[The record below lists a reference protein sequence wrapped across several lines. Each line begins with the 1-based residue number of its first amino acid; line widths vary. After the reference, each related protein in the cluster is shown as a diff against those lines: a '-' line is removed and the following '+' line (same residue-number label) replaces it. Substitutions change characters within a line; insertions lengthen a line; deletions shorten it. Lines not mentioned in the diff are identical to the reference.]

1 MSSSSI
7 KISTI
12 FLFFFYEVLCV
23 SDLNSFVNEIQ
34 TMTEH
39 DMCGISLERSI
50 SEICGISL
58 R

>member
-1 MSSSSI
+1 
-7 KISTI
+7 
-12 FLFFFYEVLCV
+12 
-23 SDLNSFVNEIQ
+23 
-34 TMTEH
+34 MTEH